1 MSSIREAVL
10 LLNRFDFKHRR
21 VPVIGCEAARHILEA
36 FGKQERVEASLDL
49 GISRGEV
56 LLRGDVV
63 VFGRDE
69 VAVEELR
76 EVAEDKRSLYAV
88 VDGGLAKLWAER
100 GGHLYKLVNAGAYT
114 APTLEID
121 GIHMHRISGI
131 TPWRDSLQKVK
142 LARVGRGDVVL
153 DVCTGLGYTAELAAT
168 RARYVLTVEKDDVVL
183 ELAEYNPWSRWLES
197 DKIGIV
203 LGDAAEVIWKLPE
216 ESFTRIIHDPPRL
229 SIAGELYGIEFY
241 QGLYRVLASGGLL
254 VHYTGAPGRRRGKDV
269 ATGVA
274 ERLRR
279 AGFEAKLV
287 RELYAVVAYK

>member
-1 MSSIREAVL
+1 MSDIREAVL
-10 LLNRFDFKHRR
+10 LLNRFDFRHCR
-21 VPVIGCEAARHILEA
+21 VPVIDCDAARSILEA
-36 FGKQERVEASLDL
+36 FGKQERVKVSLDL
-49 GISRGEV
+49 GISKGEV
-56 LLRGDVV
+56 LLKDDAV
-63 VFGRDE
+63 VFGREE

-76 EVAEDKRSLYAV
+76 KVAADERSLYAV
-88 VDGGLAKLWAER
+88 VDGGLVKLWAER
-100 GGHLYKLVNAGAYT
+100 KGHLYKLVRVGAYT

-121 GIHMHRISGI
+121 GIHMHRISSI
-131 TPWRDSLQKVK
+131 TPWRDSVQKVK

-153 DVCTGLGYTAELAAT
+153 DVCTGLGYTAELAAR
-168 RARYVLTVEKDDVVL
+168 RARYVLTVEKDEVVL
-183 ELAEYNPWSRWLES
+183 GLAEYNPWSKWLES
-197 DKIGIV
+197 EKIDVV
-203 LGDAAEVIWKLPE
+203 LGDAAEVIWRLPE

-229 SIAGELYGIEFY
+229 SIAGELYGLEFY

-269 ATGVA
+269 ARGVA